1 MLEDYL
7 KLKETYPKSI
17 ALIKAGNFYEC
28 LNDDATIMNSIFDYK
43 IIRLKKYIRVGFPIS
58 KINYITGIL
67 TNKEIN
73 YLTFEDGAIETEKF
87 RHNKYNDYFND
98 ANCENDNVEEDDFE
112 TRLNNELALKKIK
125 SINKELHQNISN
137 PKIIDIL
144 NEIERIICK
153 INL

>member
-67 TNKEIN
+67 TDKEIN
-73 YLTFEDGAIETEKF
+73 YVTLIDDIISNERFK
-87 RHNKYNDYFND
+87 HNKYNDYLEE
-98 ANCENDNVEEDDFE
+98 ANYKNDNTLEDDFE
-112 TRLNNELALKKIK
+112 KKLNSELALKKIK
-125 SINKELHQNISN
+125 MINKELNQNINN

-144 NEIERIICK
+144 NEIERVICK